1 MDVTSILERIRRLP
15 GVREAFVMT
24 MDLRLRIEA
33 EEGRIRATGGM
44 LYVNRGMEACRD
56 AEVQICV
63 LSDGFI
69 TNPGPFRMAME
80 DEYGNVC
87 GHDACRSNPVY
98 LHENPMWVD
107 DDFVMY
113 PDVMLK
119 SEPRISIMPQ
129 KVDFLEEDGFRC
141 TAYLPA
147 LTADHILKEA
157 SGGDPDSGSVST
169 VIGLFPVTEKYR
181 HFAIPSS

>member
-15 GVREAFVMT
+15 GVRTAFVMP
-24 MDLRLRIEA
+24 MELRLRIEA

-56 AEVQICV
+56 AEVQVCV

-69 TNPGPFRMAME
+69 TNPEQFRMTIE

-98 LHENPMWVD
+98 LYENPMWVD

-119 SEPRISIMPQ
+119 SEPRILILPQ
-129 KVDFLEEDGFRC
+129 KVSHLEEDGFRC
-141 TAYLPA
+141 KAYLPA
-147 LTADHILKEA
+147 LTADHILKES
-157 SGGDPDSGSVST
+157 SGRDSDPGCVST
-169 VIGLFPVTEKYR
+169 VIGLFPTTEKYR
-181 HFAIPSS
+181 HSHISPS